1 MLFTIYAHK
10 ICIKNRGKGD
20 SVKILIIPFPL
31 LFQTTNT
38 LTHFLSLV
46 SFYTPWKHK
55 KSSDFLMI

>member
-10 ICIKNRGKGD
+10 ICIKNSGKGD

-38 LTHFLSLV
+38 L
-46 SFYTPWKHK
+46 
-55 KSSDFLMI
+55 